1 MILTI
6 YWFTEYENMN
16 KVVLHK
22 SIYKCVINSNKTLKT
37 TWGLFVLF
45 PTFAQRVKDLIQP
58 NLTRATVWTQD
69 KGCTKGKRYT
79 KICDMYTVIY
89 KPF

>member
-37 TWGLFVLF
+37 T
-45 PTFAQRVKDLIQP
+45 
-58 NLTRATVWTQD
+58 
-69 KGCTKGKRYT
+69 
-79 KICDMYTVIY
+79 
-89 KPF
+89 